1 MPIDGLFESEENM
14 IRHGEEVLV
23 SDTARDNP
31 LTGEYELLLR
41 NYKKMFKQLCRLVKI
56 NDRQQ
61 SKLSQANTVLEIHS
75 KHDPLTGIFNRR
87 AFNELYERE
96 WRRSIRYSHTLS
108 ILMFDIDR
116 FKSVNDR
123 FGHQAGDEILKHTA
137 RVIADS
143 ARREGDLAARFG
155 GEEFILL
162 LPDTPASS
170 AFSIAENIRKATARM
185 SFHYDGHDVSITIS
199 AGLASMVPDKGA
211 DPELLIRRADE
222 GLYLAKRSG
231 RNKVC
236 IYDDLRTEG
245 ADHAR

>member
-1 MPIDGLFESEENM
+1 MPIDGLFESEESM

-23 SDTARDNP
+23 SDMAKENP
-31 LTGEYELLLR
+31 LSGEYELLLK

-87 AFNELYERE
+87 AFNELYEKE
-96 WRRSIRYSHTLS
+96 WRRCIRYGHTLS

-123 FGHQAGDEILKHTA
+123 FGHQAGDDILKHTA
-137 RVIADS
+137 RIIGDS

-162 LPDTPASS
+162 LPDTSGQG

-185 SFHYDGHDVSITIS
+185 GFHYDGQDVSITIS
-199 AGLASMVPDKGA
+199 AGLASMVPDNGA

-236 IYDDLRTEG
+236 IHDDLRTEG